1 MHKITINSILIGIL
15 ILFMLFVLDN
25 ASWKNDV
32 VKGSVVMTGDD
43 IPAEWTSVINNRNKA
58 RKTHLYINGK
68 EQQLGVD
75 ELYIADDEVMMISL
89 KAAKEIFKCAVNY
102 ETRDSVQ
109 LQKRNLIID
118 IDASESVI
126 YSGSDKIKVPNVLVL
141 NNGKHFINVAVFK
154 EGFSYG
160 YSWNSSKDTLSMVD
174 VYENQS
180 VLPSSY
186 SYADADR
193 LPQIKNQGR
202 FGTCWAFA
210 ALGAVESSLMPYEKY
225 LLSVDNL
232 VNSNT
237 YGGNNYDGGD
247 YLSAIAYLTSWR
259 GPVNDSDDPYGDGES
274 NPYASAVKHV
284 QEARLIESKNNEAI
298 KEAVFLYGGVE
309 SCLFMNMNY
318 VGERSQF
325 YNQAES
331 AYCYIGTNKANHDV
345 VIVGWDDNYP
355 KENFRQQVEGN
366 GAYICMNSWGQEFGE
381 DGLFYVSYY
390 DSIIGTH
397 NVVYTGVDSIDNY
410 NNIYQSDLCG
420 KTGQL
425 GYNASEAYFA
435 NVYQAEYQEKLEAV
449 GFYTTG
455 KNTFYDIYLVENYTD
470 EDSFNNKVYIQSG
483 KMANEGYYTVEL
495 KKSLKLVTGEKFAI
509 VVMISTPGA
518 NRPIAVEY
526 AHGDKVKDIDLTDGE
541 GYISMNAKNWEH
553 VEETKDCNI
562 CLKAYTNIIDK
573 IETDH

>member
-1 MHKITINSILIGIL
+1 
-15 ILFMLFVLDN
+15 
-25 ASWKNDV
+25 
-32 VKGSVVMTGDD
+32 
-43 IPAEWTSVINNRNKA
+43 
-58 RKTHLYINGK
+58 
-68 EQQLGVD
+68 
-75 ELYIADDEVMMISL
+75 
-89 KAAKEIFKCAVNY
+89 
-102 ETRDSVQ
+102 
-109 LQKRNLIID
+109 
-118 IDASESVI
+118 
-126 YSGSDKIKVPNVLVL
+126 
-141 NNGKHFINVAVFK
+141 
-154 EGFSYG
+154 
-160 YSWNSSKDTLSMVD
+160 
-174 VYENQS
+174 
-180 VLPSSY
+180 
-186 SYADADR
+186 
-193 LPQIKNQGR
+193 
-202 FGTCWAFA
+202 
-210 ALGAVESSLMPYEKY
+210 
-225 LLSVDNL
+225 
-232 VNSNT
+232 
-237 YGGNNYDGGD
+237 
-247 YLSAIAYLTSWR
+247 
-259 GPVNDSDDPYGDGES
+259 
-274 NPYASAVKHV
+274 
-284 QEARLIESKNNEAI
+284 
-298 KEAVFLYGGVE
+298 
-309 SCLFMNMNY
+309 
-318 VGERSQF
+318 
-325 YNQAES
+325 
-331 AYCYIGTNKANHDV
+331 
-345 VIVGWDDNYP
+345 
-355 KENFRQQVEGN
+355 
-366 GAYICMNSWGQEFGE
+366 MNSWGQEFGE

-573 IETDH
+573 IETDY